1 LTFERLMK
9 RMEES
14 KGVYKDVLALHLDYK
29 TNETL
34 TQIMQSLD
42 QS

>member
-1 LTFERLMK
+1 MK

-14 KGVYKDVLALHLDYK
+14 KGVYKDVLSTPFDYK
-29 TNETL
+29 TNETFNTDYEKHL
-34 TQIMQSLD
+34 MQSLD